1 MEEKTLYCY
10 LTIATRIN
18 GSMRVAV
25 IDLSKE
31 DRDSLL
37 ANEQIQLTERS
48 ERKVSVF
55 EYYKLNN

>member
-1 MEEKTLYCY
+1 MDKELYCY
-10 LTIATRIN
+10 LTIATRVN
-18 GSMRVAV
+18 SSMRVSV

-31 DRDSLL
+31 DRDNLL
-37 ANEQIQLTERS
+37 ANEQIQLTKRS